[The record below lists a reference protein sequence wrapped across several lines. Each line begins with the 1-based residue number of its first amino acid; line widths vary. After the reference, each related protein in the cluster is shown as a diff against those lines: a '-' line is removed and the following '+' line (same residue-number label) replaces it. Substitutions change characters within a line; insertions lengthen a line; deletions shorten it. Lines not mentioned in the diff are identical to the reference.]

1 MDLSFSLEIGEFI
14 SLNICEIFIVLD
26 FIIGGSAYIYCD
38 YY

>member
-1 MDLSFSLEIGEFI
+1 MDLFFSLKISEFI
-14 SLNICEIFIVLD
+14 SLNIREIFIVLD